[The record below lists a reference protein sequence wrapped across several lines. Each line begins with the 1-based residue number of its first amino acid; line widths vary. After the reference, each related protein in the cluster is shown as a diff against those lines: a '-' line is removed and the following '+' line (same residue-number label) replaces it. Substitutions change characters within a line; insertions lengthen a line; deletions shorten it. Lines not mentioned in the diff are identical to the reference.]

1 MREHPYALGFAPRR
15 FSAASCYYA
24 KNSFLDVG
32 ALGTDLARD
41 TRARLAMV
49 ETRIAPRY
57 RVSKPAQI
65 EYGGDK
71 TPCTIRDLSATGAA
85 IELVD
90 PSATVP
96 AAFTLIVPDDK
107 LKLPCRVVWRRTF
120 KIGVT
125 FD

>member
-1 MREHPYALGFAPRR
+1 
-15 FSAASCYYA
+15 
-24 KNSFLDVG
+24 
-32 ALGTDLARD
+32 
-41 TRARLAMV
+41 MV

-65 EYGGDK
+65 EYGGDM

-85 IELVD
+85 IELAD

-96 AAFTLIVPDDK
+96 PAFTLLIPEDR

-120 KIGVT
+120 KMGVA

>member
-1 MREHPYALGFAPRR
+1 
-15 FSAASCYYA
+15 
-24 KNSFLDVG
+24 
-32 ALGTDLARD
+32 
-41 TRARLAMV
+41 MV

-71 TPCTIRDLSATGAA
+71 TACTIRDLSETGAA
-85 IELVD
+85 LEVSNFVG
-90 PSATVP
+90 PVP
-96 AAFTLIVPDDK
+96 AAFTLLIPEDR
-107 LKLPCRVVWRRTF
+107 LKLPCRVVWRSAF

>member
-1 MREHPYALGFAPRR
+1 MRKHAHPLGTAPRR
-15 FSAASCYYA
+15 FSAASCYCA

-32 ALGTDLARD
+32 TLGTDLARD

-71 TPCTIRDLSATGAA
+71 TPCTVRDLSATGAA
-85 IELVD
+85 IELAD
-90 PSATVP
+90 PSATTP
-96 AAFTLIVPDDK
+96 SAFTLILPEDG
-107 LKLPCRVVWRRTF
+107 LRLPCRVVWRRTF

>member
-1 MREHPYALGFAPRR
+1 MRMRLALRTRR
-15 FSAASCYYA
+15 FSAAPCYCA

-32 ALGTDLARD
+32 TLGDRLTRD

-71 TPCTIRDLSATGAA
+71 TPCTLRDLSETGAA
-85 IELVD
+85 IELGD
-90 PSATVP
+90 PSATLP
-96 AAFTLIVPDDK
+96 SAFTLILPDDG

-120 KIGVT
+120 KVGVT

>member
-1 MREHPYALGFAPRR
+1 MREHPYACGFAPRR
-15 FSAASCYYA
+15 FSAASCYCA

-32 ALGTDLARD
+32 TLETDLARD

-71 TPCTIRDLSATGAA
+71 TPCTIRDLSETGAA

-90 PSATVP
+90 PSAALP
-96 AAFTLIVPDDK
+96 SAFILILPDDG

-120 KIGVT
+120 KVGVT